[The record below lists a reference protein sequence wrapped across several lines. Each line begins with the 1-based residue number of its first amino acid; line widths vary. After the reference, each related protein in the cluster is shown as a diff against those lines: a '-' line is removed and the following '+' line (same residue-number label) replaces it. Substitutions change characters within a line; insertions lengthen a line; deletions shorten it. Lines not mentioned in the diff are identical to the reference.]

1 MEVSLMPARSSRKGF
16 SLLELIFVIVI
27 LGIVASIG
35 SELIARV
42 YKQYIVQRAQHRAS
56 LKTELAAVQIAN
68 RLASAIP
75 GTVVRRDALS
85 GGVIEGINDT
95 MSDPTGDSYIAL
107 QWVGADMDSFSATAT
122 PGWSGFCDLDSTVI
136 TSPNIETLGSDL
148 SLTSSIIG
156 KLGGAVGSASI
167 YFPDRF
173 SPIPIEYGISS
184 IAGTTITLDA
194 PPSSII
200 REHYKLAWTSY
211 ALVVTGGDLYL
222 HYNFAPSRAST
233 IPTTASNV
241 SLLMKN
247 ISTFKF
253 KGEGRTI
260 RFKIC
265 KEEEIGEDFN
275 ITACKEKA
283 VF

>member
-1 MEVSLMPARSSRKGF
+1 MEVTSILRHNRRGGF

-35 SELIARV
+35 AEMIAKV
-42 YKQYIVQRAQHRAS
+42 YQSYIVQRAQHRAS
-56 LKTELAAVQIAN
+56 LKTELAALQIAN

-75 GTVVRRDALS
+75 GTVIRRITPTGA
-85 GGVIEGINDT
+85 IEDINDA
-95 MSDPTGDSYIAL
+95 MILDPSGNTYTVL
-107 QWVGADMDSFSATAT
+107 QWVGADIDSFDANST
-122 PGWSGFCDLDSTVI
+122 PGWSGFCDLDSPLTTGTAI
-136 TSPNIETLGSDL
+136 LTPGSNL
-148 SLTSSIIG
+148 TLTSTIIG
-156 KLGGAVGSASI
+156 NLNGTVGNASI

-173 SPIPIEYGISS
+173 SPLPIEYGIAS
-184 IAGTTITLDA
+184 IAGATITLDA
-194 PPSSII
+194 APTGII

-222 HYNFAPSRAST
+222 HYDFTPSRA
-233 IPTTASNV
+233 INV
-241 SLLMKN
+241 PNNPRSLLMKN

-260 RFKIC
+260 HFKIC

-275 ITACKEKA
+275 ITVCKEKA